1 MPTPTSFK
9 DAQGL
14 NNIERNVRQY
24 KDLDL
29 FFVKKKLSSKDSD
42 GVVTVSGA
50 KSDIEKVTDITAVK
64 RSIRN
69 LVLTNH
75 YEKPFHPEI
84 GCGVRELL
92 FELMTPLTA
101 HLLTRKVED
110 VITQYEPRAQLVGVK
125 ATPDLDR
132 NAYELTIEFYVL
144 NTPTEL
150 VDLTVLLERLR

>member
-144 NTPTEL
+144 NAPTEL